1 VLKKIIAIFLSLFLI
16 VLGGVNNSFAAA
28 KAGAICTKIGN
39 TSNAS
44 GKKYTCI
51 KSGKKLIWDKG
62 INPSS
67 ASTKPVSF
75 SSFCDPDPL
84 VSAEWKNLQD
94 WALKNNTCV
103 YSFRYV
109 PGLTN
114 FEIPKQALT
123 EVSALKNVESCKLTN
138 VGNNSGNRRGFPMNQ
153 NFIPSKRANIQVLA
167 VSFKDAPD
175 SDNPMIEHAAE
186 INLFTET
193 LKNIS
198 DPEVNPVVRKVDKY
212 IQLPKNVEDYKLY
225 EHLPNTDLFANDVIS
240 AWDPAIDFT
249 DIDYVLI
256 FAPNTLYIQQFNR
269 AIINKFITSEKRIWA
284 ATVAG
289 PLLSDGTNRN
299 SQYEGMTQNKWLPG
313 MPAALIHEGIYH
325 VMGLDDH
332 LANEMYLSP
341 FEANPSDWNELGS
354 GMWGNMSGMQGE
366 LLAWDK
372 WTVGFIADS
381 QVRCASADLTST
393 HWLKPSTSKGLFE
406 KLLVIPLSTTSGIMV
421 ESRRS
426 TGYNYK
432 YPIASEGALVYTVDT
447 TDTRHG
453 YGLYVKPPKQRAEN
467 RFGNGFSRGDAALK
481 KGESVIVSGVKISIL
496 DSGDFG
502 DVVKVESAK

>member
-1 VLKKIIAIFLSLFLI
+1 MLKKLIIFVLTLSLINLF
-16 VLGGVNNSFAAA
+16 GEAASSA
-28 KAGAICTKIGN
+28 EVKAGATCAKLGN
-39 TSNAS
+39 TSIAS
-44 GKKYTCI
+44 SKKYTCI
-51 KSGKKLIWDKG
+51 KSGRKLIWDKG
-62 INPSS
+62 TNSPTS
-67 ASTKPVSF
+67 STKPISF
-75 SSFCDPDPL
+75 SNFCDPDPL
-84 VSAEWKNLQD
+84 VPAEWKTLQD
-94 WALKNNTCV
+94 WAVKNNACV

-109 PGLTN
+109 PGPTN

-138 VGNNSGNRRGFPMNQ
+138 AGRNSGARRGFPMNQ
-153 NFIPSKRANIQVLA
+153 DFIPSQRANIQILA

-175 SDNPMIEHAAE
+175 LDNPMIDHAAE

-198 DPEVNPVVRKVDKY
+198 DPIINPVVRKVDKY

-225 EHLPNTDLFANDVIS
+225 LHLPNTDLFANDVIT
-240 AWDPAIDFT
+240 AWDPEINFSDV
-249 DIDYVLI
+249 DYVLI

-269 AIINKFITSEKRIWA
+269 AIINNFITAEKRIWA
-284 ATVAG
+284 VTVAG

-299 SQYEGMTQNKWLPG
+299 YQYEGMTQNKWLPG

-332 LANEMYLSP
+332 LANEKYLTP
-341 FEANPSDWNELGS
+341 WEADPQDWDELGT
-354 GMWGNMSGMQGE
+354 GMWGNMSGMKGE

-381 QVRCASADLTST
+381 QVRCASAESTSI
-393 HWLKPSTSKGLFE
+393 HWLRPSTSKGMFE
-406 KLLVIPLSTTSGIMV
+406 KLLVIPLSATSGIVV

-447 TDTRHG
+447 TDSRFG
-453 YGLYVKPPKQRAEN
+453 YGVYVKPPAQRANN

-481 KGESVIVSGVKISIL
+481 KGEFVIVSGVKISIL
-496 DSGDFG
+496 NSGDFG
-502 DVVKVESAK
+502 DIVKVESAK